1 MPTSSF
7 PLSWYAS
14 CGRRLL
20 HYGSLDL
27 MHLIA
32 IGDIGVV
39 DGMMH
44 IGDEAMFEQ
53 FLNQARARG
62 ISEVVAVSSNPA
74 ETMARYGVTSVGRL
88 GLTGSVVQM
97 IARGELILAGE
108 LEPDNPALATIEAIA
123 SASRVIVTG
132 AGNLSSRWPVHIE
145 RWVISQLA
153 KRAGIPFVITGQTL
167 GPDLSASDAVL
178 LSELLESA
186 ELVGVRERAS
196 YRLAETLGVQSERLQ
211 QNVDDAS
218 FLGPESASIPASP
231 AQPPYCL
238 VSLSTYV
245 GATDRDA
252 FLSAVGTLLDWV
264 ASLGLEVRFLAHF
277 GPLSGDPH
285 RGDVVMHEAVAS
297 LMKSSYLVEPSG
309 TAVEAATLAR
319 RASMVISSRY
329 HPAVFAAA
337 AGVPTL
343 GIAVDDYT
351 TVKLRGALCAFGQDG
366 VITGDD
372 LVAGLAPD
380 AAAAVWAA
388 RETIRSAVAAE
399 LPARLRESALWWDRV
414 LGWGS

>member
-1 MPTSSF
+1 
-7 PLSWYAS
+7 
-14 CGRRLL
+14 
-20 HYGSLDL
+20 
-27 MHLIA
+27 MHVVA

-53 FLNQARARG
+53 FLVQARARG

-74 ETMARYGVTSVGRL
+74 ETTARYGIPSVGRL
-88 GLTGSVVQM
+88 GLTGSAEQM
-97 IARGELILAGE
+97 IARGELILAGG
-108 LEPDNPALATIEAIA
+108 LEPDDPALATIEAIA

-132 AGNLSSRWPVHIE
+132 AGNLASRWPVHIIE

-153 KRAGIPFVITGQTL
+153 ERAGIPFVITGQTV
-167 GPDLSASDAVL
+167 GPDLSASDAFL
-178 LSELLESA
+178 LSELLEGA
-186 ELVGVRERAS
+186 ELVGVRERAT
-196 YRLAETLGVQSERLQ
+196 YRLADTLGVEPERLHQ
-211 QNVDDAS
+211 TVDDAS
-218 FLGPESASIPASP
+218 FLGLDPASIPASP
-231 AQPPYCL
+231 AQPAYCL
-238 VSLSTYV
+238 VSLSTHV

-252 FLSAVGTLLDWV
+252 FLAAAGALLDWV
-264 ASLGLEVRFLAHF
+264 VSLGLEVRFLAHF
-277 GPLSGDPH
+277 GPLSGEPH

-297 LMKSSYLVEPSG
+297 LMTSSSQVEPTG

-319 RASMVISSRY
+319 RASLVISSRY

-351 TVKLRGALCAFGQDG
+351 TVKLVGALGAFGQDS

-372 LVAGLAPD
+372 LIAGAAPD
-380 AAAAVWAA
+380 AAAKVWAA
-388 RETIRSAVAAE
+388 RETIRSVLAAE

-414 LGWGS
+414 LGR

>member
-1 MPTSSF
+1 
-7 PLSWYAS
+7 
-14 CGRRLL
+14 
-20 HYGSLDL
+20 

-132 AGNLSSRWPVHIE
+132 AGNLSSRWPVHIIE

-231 AQPPYCL
+231 AQPPYASCHCPRTSEPPT
-238 VSLSTYV
+238 VTRSSLRWAPCSIGWPRSVLKCGFSHTSGRCRV
-245 GATDRDA
+245 IRTA
-252 FLSAVGTLLDWV
+252 GTW
-264 ASLGLEVRFLAHF
+264 
-277 GPLSGDPH
+277 
-285 RGDVVMHEAVAS
+285 
-297 LMKSSYLVEPSG
+297 
-309 TAVEAATLAR
+309 
-319 RASMVISSRY
+319 
-329 HPAVFAAA
+329 
-337 AGVPTL
+337 
-343 GIAVDDYT
+343 
-351 TVKLRGALCAFGQDG
+351 
-366 VITGDD
+366 
-372 LVAGLAPD
+372 
-380 AAAAVWAA
+380 
-388 RETIRSAVAAE
+388 
-399 LPARLRESALWWDRV
+399 
-414 LGWGS
+414 